1 MSITD
6 QKREHRKTGKLRLIV
21 VPEAKG
27 SESAKSFSVH
37 PFVILLSAVAMF
49 FIIAA
54 IVIVLLVYTPVGSL
68 IPITTSEVQRRYQE
82 QISALESRLQKLT
95 EIVDGIR
102 EYNLKVRKALGE
114 SVNSS
119 DSIRL
124 RRTQLQP
131 LLGSGEEE
139 LWQPETRAVAE
150 QGSEKALEMQSVSS
164 LTFGGVPQLRRA
176 VDIIPLS
183 LPVAGYVTQGF
194 DPQNGHFG
202 IDIAA
207 RRGTPVTAAAGG
219 VVLFAGW
226 TYDSG
231 NMLIL
236 SHGQNILTF
245 YKHNQSLLAHLGER
259 VNRGEP
265 IALLGDSGHTSMG
278 PHLHFEVWIDGH
290 AVDPSDYVFGLRIPP
305 GAG

>member
-1 MSITD
+1 ME

-21 VPEAKG
+21 IPEAKG

-37 PFVILLSAVAMF
+37 PFVILLSAVVMF

-54 IVIVLLVYTPVGSL
+54 IVIVLLIYTPVGSL
-68 IPITTSEVQRRYQE
+68 IPITTSDVQRRYQQ
-82 QISALESRLQKLT
+82 QISDLESRLQKLT

-102 EYNLKVRKALGE
+102 EYNLKLRKALGE

-124 RRTQLQP
+124 RRTQPQA

-139 LWQPETRAVAE
+139 LWQPETRSVAD
-150 QGSEKALEMQSVSS
+150 QRSERTFETQSVTS
-164 LTFGGVPQLRRA
+164 LALGELPQLRRA
-176 VDIIPLS
+176 LDIIPLS
-183 LPVAGYVTQGF
+183 VPVVGYVTQGF
-194 DPQNGHFG
+194 NPQDGHFG

-207 RRGTPVTAAAGG
+207 RRGTPVTAAAEG

-231 NMLIL
+231 NMVIL

-290 AVDPSDYVFGLRIPP
+290 VVDPSDYVFGLKVPP
-305 GAG
+305 KAG